1 MVVAKSSGEKR
12 RLLEG
17 GSLGSGDLLYRAA
30 VDHHVCDS
38 VVSEALEPYSGRLR
52 LKGTALAELVVQRRL
67 YAQSFRL
74 PGYGIRARK
83 GARAKNLLCIRP
95 NDTGVDAA
103 YITDL

>member
-1 MVVAKSSGEKR
+1 M
-12 RLLEG
+12 
-17 GSLGSGDLLYRAA
+17 
-30 VDHHVCDS
+30 DHPVCDS

-74 PGYGIRARK
+74 PGYGIKALK
-83 GARAKNLLCIRP
+83 EARAKNLLCIRP

-103 YITDL
+103 SITDL